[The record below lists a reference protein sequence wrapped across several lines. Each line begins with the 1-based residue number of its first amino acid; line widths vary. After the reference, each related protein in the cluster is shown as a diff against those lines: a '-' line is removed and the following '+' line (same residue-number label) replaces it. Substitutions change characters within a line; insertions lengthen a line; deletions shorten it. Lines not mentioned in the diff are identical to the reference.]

1 MPIVFQELEDLL
13 EKWIKRVS
21 IKIPKNS
28 PATWLSFKIYVK
40 KTNEYFIQKII
51 ELISSIKKED
61 IPSKRFYIISK
72 M

>member
-1 MPIVFQELEDLL
+1 MPIVFQELEDLM
-13 EKWIKRVS
+13 EKWIERVS

-40 KTNEYFIQKII
+40 KTNEYFIRKII

-72 M
+72 L